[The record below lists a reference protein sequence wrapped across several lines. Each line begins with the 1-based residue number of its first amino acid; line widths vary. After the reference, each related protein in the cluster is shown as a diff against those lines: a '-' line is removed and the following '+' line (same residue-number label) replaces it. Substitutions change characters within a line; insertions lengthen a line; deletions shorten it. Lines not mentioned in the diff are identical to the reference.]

1 MAGETSIKGNKNLVR
16 RLVDEVVNARNLGA
30 LDEIAEGRVANAAR
44 QWIGPF
50 RESFP
55 DFTMQIVDLIAEG
68 GRVVAP
74 FRCSGTHQGEWHGRP
89 ATGRRFEDVDE
100 IYVFRIEN
108 GRLAGTTAIVE
119 DNLTRMKQ
127 LGFEL

>member
-1 MAGETSIKGNKNLVR
+1 LTTEDNKNLVR
-16 RLVDEVVNARNLGA
+16 RLTEEVVNSQNLAA
-30 LDEIAEGRVANAAR
+30 LDEVADGEVATAAR

-55 DFTMQIVDLIAEG
+55 DFTMKIADLIAEG
-68 GRVVAP
+68 DKVVAH
-74 FRCSGTHQGEWHGRP
+74 FKCSGTHLGEWRGRP

-108 GRLAGTTAIVE
+108 GRLTGATAIVE

>member
-1 MAGETSIKGNKNLVR
+1 VLNSR
-16 RLVDEVVNARNLGA
+16 DVDA
-30 LDEIAEGRVANAAR
+30 LDEIAEGPVANAAR
-44 QWIGPF
+44 AWIGPF

-55 DFTMQIVDLIAEG
+55 DFEMKIVALIAEG
-68 GRVVAP
+68 DQVVAH
-74 FRCSGTHQGEWHGRP
+74 FKCSGTHLGEWRGRAP
-89 ATGRRFEDVDE
+89 TGRRFEDVDE
-100 IYVFRIEN
+100 IYIFRIVN